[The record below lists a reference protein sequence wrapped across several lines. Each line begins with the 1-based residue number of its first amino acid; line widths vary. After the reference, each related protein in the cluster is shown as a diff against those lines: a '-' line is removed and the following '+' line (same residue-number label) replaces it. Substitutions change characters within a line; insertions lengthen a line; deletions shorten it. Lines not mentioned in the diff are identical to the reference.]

1 MTRAWMGWI
10 LAGALA
16 CFGMVGCGDETTGDA
31 DGSTADMD
39 AGGGDADGGGAD
51 VDGGGGDVDGGP
63 GDDGGG
69 ATDAGDVDG
78 GGAVDGGGGGTDAG
92 MTSGVDCMGT
102 TCEGAT
108 PQCCITAD
116 GTGVMATCIAADAM
130 CMGATIECDGPEDC
144 GGSACCVGG
153 GGGGGGGP
161 RCTDGASCP
170 GRSRALCHDASDCP
184 TTDGM
189 AQMCCPAM
197 FAGVSGSICAPT
209 CALMP

>member
-39 AGGGDADGGGAD
+39 AGGGDVDGGGAE
-51 VDGGGGDVDGGP
+51 VDGGGDVDGGP

-69 ATDAGDVDG
+69 ATDAGDVD

-116 GTGVMATCIAADAM
+116 GTGVMAACIAADAM

-153 GGGGGGGP
+153 GGGGGGG
-161 RCTDGASCP
+161 RRSSDGASCP

-209 CALMP
+209 CALTP